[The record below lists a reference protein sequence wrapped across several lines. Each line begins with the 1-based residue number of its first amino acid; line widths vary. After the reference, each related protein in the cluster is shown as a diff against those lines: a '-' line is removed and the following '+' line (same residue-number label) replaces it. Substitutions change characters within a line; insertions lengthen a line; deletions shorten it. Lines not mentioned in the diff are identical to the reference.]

1 MHPKV
6 PHSCI
11 TSTCPTHLL
20 GSVAWHYTIGDC
32 NYVQQISGEWFV
44 CSERGKPRADAL
56 GMAVVATI
64 EGPRG
69 HPALLPAGKMP
80 GHDSQLKVR
89 FHPDALNCLDVG
101 LDHQGGAETNN
112 LPQLLGIEDEAE
124 ESEDNGI
131 EDEAE
136 ESSSDRREWKN

>member
-1 MHPKV
+1 
-6 PHSCI
+6 
-11 TSTCPTHLL
+11 
-20 GSVAWHYTIGDC
+20 
-32 NYVQQISGEWFV
+32 
-44 CSERGKPRADAL
+44 
-56 GMAVVATI
+56 MAVVATI

-124 ESEDNGI
+124 ESEDMGV

-136 ESSSDRREWKN
+136 ESSSGTDSNTQELGKADRREWKSRSKKTAGWQCH